1 MLFLAIEAMRAH
13 AAGDF
18 ANLPLDLSLALMTAM
33 LSVSLALATF
43 SYHFVESSGGAGCAS
58 GWVSAGGR
66 CRFCRLP
73 TAGLHARLALSYPW
87 RNRCPIP

>member
-43 SYHFVESSGGAGCAS
+43 SYHFVEVVGRR
-58 GWVSAGGR
+58 WVRERLGVRRRAVPILPAANGR
-66 CRFCRLP
+66 
-73 TAGLHARLALSYPW
+73 TA
-87 RNRCPIP
+87 C